1 MRIWEVD
8 IMEHSPKFEKVKS
21 YYDAGFWTKKMVKT
35 AADKGWITQEEYV
48 KIEELMHYALS
59 APNKNEA
66 K

>member
-1 MRIWEVD
+1 MRY
-8 IMEHSPKFEKVKS
+8 K
-21 YYDAGFWTKKMVKT
+21 
-35 AADKGWITQEEYV
+35 ITQEEYV